1 MIDVVGIKG
10 QLGAP
15 VAGVPVW
22 TLAVLGVAA
31 IALIPWSIAMGATL
45 PQHHVV
51 RHWDLAW
58 AGFDVG
64 LALILLSTVVAAFR
78 GSRWLSSLALA
89 SAAMLLCDAW
99 FDVLTSGSR
108 TETWLAISGAVLVE
122 APLAALCLSVSQR
135 ALPGDGGGSASG
147 RP

>member
-1 MIDVVGIKG
+1 MIEVVGIKG
-10 QLGAP
+10 RLGVP
-15 VAGVPVW
+15 VAGVPAW
-22 TLAVLGVAA
+22 TIAVLGIAA
-31 IALIPWSIAMGATL
+31 IALVPWSIALGATL
-45 PQHHVV
+45 PEHHVV

-64 LALILLSTVVAAFR
+64 LALLLLSTVIAAFR

-99 FDVLTSGSR
+99 FDVLTAGTR
-108 TETWLAISGAVLVE
+108 AETWLAISGAVLVE
-122 APLAALCLSVSQR
+122 APLAALCVTVSMR
-135 ALPGDGGGSASG
+135 SLPGNGGTSASR